1 MVSILRER
9 MAESHLD
16 ALILCDP
23 DSIYYFTG
31 CKIAPGERMFV
42 LLVTKDKLKLVL
54 PEMFTDESKTAAA
67 EVNRIFFKDTDDY
80 IGLVADALKGS
91 KTIGVDKYLVAKFLL
106 PYMRE
111 LPDSNFVDGSVV
123 VDFMRMHK
131 NPQECEKMRISSLLN
146 DKIIGDF
153 AKFLA
158 LPSSIGISEKDAAKK
173 LLEIAEANGAEG
185 ISFEPIVS
193 FGDGTAQPHHE
204 PASDVFLKPN
214 CPIILDI
221 GFVKEGYCSDM
232 TRSFFRTED
241 GMVIADCGILR
252 ADSVTVLSGDSC
264 NVNSGDGNVC
274 VGNACGSGAMNK
286 NSAGS
291 SNLPER
297 TETKAFCTGM
307 SEEDRKKYDKFHE
320 IYDIVKRANLAGIAK
335 VAPGVPLSEVDAA
348 ARDLIANA
356 GYGEYFTHRLGHGI
370 GIAVH
375 EFPDVSAASEAI
387 CAEGMIF
394 SIEPGIY
401 HMESGIGIRIE
412 DLVLVT
418 KDGCEVLNKY
428 PK

>member
-1 MVSILRER
+1 MVSVLREK
-9 MAESHLD
+9 MSQKGLD
-16 ALILCDP
+16 SLILCDP

-42 LLVTKDKLKLVL
+42 LLVTQNDLKLIL
-54 PEMFTDESKTAAA
+54 PEMFSDESKTASK
-67 EVNRIFFKDTDDY
+67 EVARIFFKDTDDY
-80 IGLVADALKGS
+80 ISYVTDSLKNH
-91 KTIGVDKYLVAKFLL
+91 KRIGVDKYLVAKFLL
-106 PYMRE
+106 PFMSA
-111 LPDSNFVDGSVV
+111 LPESAFVDGSAV

-131 NPQECEKMRISSLLN
+131 NPEECEKMRISSHLN

-158 LPSSIGISEKDAAKK
+158 LPSSIGISEKEAAKK
-173 LLEIAEANGAEG
+173 LIEVAEANGVEG

-193 FGDGTAQPHHE
+193 FGSGTAQPHHE

-214 CPIILDI
+214 SPVILDI
-221 GFVKEGYCSDM
+221 GFIKNGYCSDM

-241 GMVIADCGILR
+241 AMVIADCRIVKEGVDGVETTDTRTLGAKLEMSA
-252 ADSVTVLSGDSC
+252 ADSEKW
-264 NVNSGDGNVC
+264 N
-274 VGNACGSGAMNK
+274 
-286 NSAGS
+286 
-291 SNLPER
+291 
-297 TETKAFCTGM
+297 
-307 SEEDRKKYDKFHE
+307 KFHE

-335 VAPGVPLSEVDAA
+335 VAPGVPLAEVDAA
-348 ARDLIANA
+348 ARNLIADA
-356 GYGEYFTHRLGHGI
+356 GYGEFFTHRLGHGI

-375 EFPDVSAASEAI
+375 EFPDVSSASEAV

-401 HMESGIGIRIE
+401 HMESGIGIRVE

-418 KDGCEVLNKY
+418 KDGCEVLNRY

>member
-1 MVSILRER
+1 MVSVLRER
-9 MAESHLD
+9 MAGSGID

-67 EVNRIFFKDTDDY
+67 GVERIFFKDTDNY
-80 IGLVADALKGS
+80 IIAVTKALRDC

-111 LPDSNFVDGSVV
+111 LSDANFVDGSAV

-131 NPQECEKMRISSLLN
+131 NPEECEKMRISSLLN

-158 LPSSIGISEKDAAKK
+158 LPSSIGISEKDGAKK
-173 LLEIAEANGAEG
+173 LLEIAEANGAEC

-193 FGDGTAQPHHE
+193 FGDGTAQLHHE

-241 GMVIADCGILR
+241 GMVIADYGVLR
-252 ADSVTVLSGDSC
+252 ADSDSVSC
-264 NVNSGDGNVC
+264 TSITNAENSG
-274 VGNACGSGAMNK
+274 
-286 NSAGS
+286 GS
-291 SNLPER
+291 SSLPEM
-297 TETKAFCTGM
+297 TDTKNFGIAM
-307 SEEDRKKYDKFHE
+307 SAEEKKKYDKFHE
-320 IYDIVKRANLAGIAK
+320 IYNIVKRANLAGIAK
-335 VAPGVPLSEVDAA
+335 VAPGVSLAEVDAA
-348 ARDLIANA
+348 ARDLITKE

-375 EFPDVSAASEAI
+375 EFPDVSAASNAI

-401 HMESGIGIRIE
+401 HMESGIGVRIE